1 MGWIEF
7 DGVGNAS
14 RTGVVDEVL
23 AASIMMYGRSEIPA
37 VDCMRVPR
45 FLSGRCLVY

>member
-7 DGVGNAS
+7 DGVDDAS

-23 AASIMMYGRSEIPA
+23 AASIMMHGRSEVPD
-37 VDCMRVPR
+37 VDGMRDPHCS
-45 FLSGRCLVY
+45 SGR

>member
-7 DGVGNAS
+7 DGVDDAS

-23 AASIMMYGRSEIPA
+23 SALIMIHGRSEIPA
-37 VDCMRVPR
+37 VDCMWGPR
-45 FLSGRCLVY
+45 PPSGWFFMD